1 MGRMSIPDLEH
12 RVHLAQEAVEAA
24 YQAGNPASA
33 RLHGYRLQKASEALT
48 AARIREGET

>member
-1 MGRMSIPDLEH
+1 MGSMSIPDLER

-33 RLHGYRLQKASEALT
+33 RLHGYRLQKALDALT
-48 AARIREGET
+48 AARIEAGEH